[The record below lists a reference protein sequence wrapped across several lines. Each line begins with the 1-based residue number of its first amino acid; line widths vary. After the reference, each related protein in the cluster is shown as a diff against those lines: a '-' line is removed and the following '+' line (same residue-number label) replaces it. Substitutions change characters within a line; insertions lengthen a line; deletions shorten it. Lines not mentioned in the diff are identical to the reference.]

1 MIKFIYI
8 LENNFKKMSTQ
19 NDDLLIISDENTIDF
34 WAEFAIS
41 EDDNKK
47 TESKVETE
55 SIILSEDD
63 DLWFIIEEEKVEV
76 KPEIVKAENSTKDSL
91 NNLMWDLSSKPKAED
106 EILDFSITEEPKKV
120 EETILTSN
128 NENSLD
134 LWGFDLFEDKKEE
147 TQVLVEE
154 PKKVEETLSLWDNLS
169 FTEESP
175 KTEDLTQ
182 NLISENLVVPV
193 MNSSN
198 NSVNSQKEIGDMSD
212 ILERT
217 ISEFSEREKMITSEI
232 TEKEAHIKALESEL
246 NTEKEIMS
254 DLNSEKSAIEKNRK
268 SLEKMKNDFENREE
282 SKK

>member
-1 MIKFIYI
+1 MIKLYYI
-8 LENNFKKMSTQ
+8 LKNNYKKMSTQ

-76 KPEIVKAENSTKDSL
+76 KPEIVKAESSTKDSL
-91 NNLMWDLSSKPKAED
+91 NNLMWDLSPKPKAED
-106 EILDFSITEEPKKV
+106 EILDFSITEEPKKDS
-120 EETILTSN
+120 ETILTSN

-134 LWGFDLFEDKKEE
+134 LGGFDLFEDKKEE
-147 TQVLVEE
+147 TQVLFEE

-193 MNSSN
+193 INSSN

-217 ISEFSEREKMITSEI
+217 ISEFSEREEMITSEI

-268 SLEKMKNDFENREE
+268 ALEKMKNDFENREE